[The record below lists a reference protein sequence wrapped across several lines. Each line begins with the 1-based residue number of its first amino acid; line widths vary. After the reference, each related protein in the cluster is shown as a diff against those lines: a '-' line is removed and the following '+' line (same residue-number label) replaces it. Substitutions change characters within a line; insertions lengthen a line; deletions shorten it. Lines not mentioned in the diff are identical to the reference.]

1 MNIFFPQIDK
11 YMFHVSDQSGK
22 NSRWN
27 AVNFFLVQT
36 DQQTAQLKTKNNHAN
51 QLFAGKLCSLTY
63 DLLKYR
69 QILIPSKE
77 CG

>member
-1 MNIFFPQIDK
+1 MI
-11 YMFHVSDQSGK
+11 HVSDQSGN
-22 NSRWN
+22 NSQWN
-27 AVNFFLVQT
+27 AVYFFLVQT
-36 DQQTAQLKTKNNHAN
+36 DQQTAQLETENNLAN
-51 QLFAGKLCSLTY
+51 QLFVGKLCSLTY